1 MKKILALLLSLMLLL
16 PAIALGEAAS
26 NPDVYTV
33 EFDDFYLTVNATDA
47 VQKGEKANGGIVM
60 MLYPDYDETAMMHP
74 NINAV
79 WTSEDVSAMGDIDA
93 TDFGNLVLT
102 QSAQGLAA
110 QGIAVANETLLAAE
124 RDEETGSMTLIMA
137 MDADY
142 TAVGLDL
149 KVTLY
154 MAQIYVPM
162 GGEAGS
168 YIFTLTGSSMED
180 VDALLDKLDAIEFK
194 E

>member
-26 NPDVYTV
+26 DPEVYTV

-47 VQKGEKANGGIVM
+47 VQKGEKVEGSILM
-60 MLYPDYDETAMMHP
+60 MLYPDYDETAIMHP

-79 WTSEDVSAMGDIDA
+79 WTSSDVSEMGDVDA
-93 TDFGNLVLT
+93 TTFGNLVLT
-102 QSAQGLAA
+102 QSAQGLIA
-110 QGIAVANETLLAAE
+110 QGVAVTNETLLAAE
-124 RDEETGSMTLIMA
+124 RDEEAGTMTLIMS

-142 TAVGLDL
+142 TAVGVDL
-149 KVTLY
+149 KTPLY
-154 MAQIYVPM
+154 MVQIYMPM
-162 GGEAGS
+162 GGDAGS
-168 YIFTLTGSSMED
+168 YIFTLTGASMDE
-180 VDALLDKLDAIEFK
+180 VDALLAKLDSISFK

>member
-16 PAIALGEAAS
+16 PAIALGEAAA

-47 VQKGEKANGGIVM
+47 VQKGEKGEGTIVM
-60 MLYPDYDETAMMHP
+60 MLYPDYDETATMHP

-79 WTSEDVSAMGDIDA
+79 WTSEDVSALGEIDA
-93 TDFGNLVLT
+93 TTFGNLVLT

-110 QGIAVANETLLAAE
+110 QGVAVANEALLAAE
-124 RDEETGSMTLIMA
+124 RDEEAGSMTLIMSF
-137 MDADY
+137 DADY

-149 KVTLY
+149 KTTLY
-154 MAQIYVPM
+154 MVQIYVPM

-168 YIFTLTGSSMED
+168 YIFTLTAASMEG
-180 VDALLDKLDAIEFK
+180 VDALLNKMAAIEFK